1 MNACCCSRII
11 FWASRSMFCIC
22 SFASKVTLRARSSAS
37 DVEVSNR
44 KCCVLL
50 CLTGSVGGVESLA
63 GLCRCLAGVVARLPL
78 LSPCFREECCRA
90 LLVERL
96 VEWSLGGREG
106 FLASRPP
113 ARAPASPELRDD
125 TAVSLGLLPGGGYRI
140 EDCSAGSV
148 STTFQDTVDAPPL
161 EVLLLCAVAVGND
174 RFQPG
179 S

>member
-1 MNACCCSRII
+1 MLS
-11 FWASRSMFCIC
+11 IC
-22 SFASKVTLRARSSAS
+22 SFASDATFRARSSGSAAEAS
-37 DVEVSNR
+37 IR

-63 GLCRCLAGVVARLPL
+63 GLFCRRLAGVVVSRLRLPL
-78 LSPCFREECCRA
+78 LSPLSREGCCRA

-96 VEWSLGGREG
+96 VERSLGGREG

-113 ARAPASPELRDD
+113 ARVPASPELRADSAD
-125 TAVSLGLLPGGGYRI
+125 SLGLLPGGGYRI

-148 STTFQDTVDAPPL
+148 STTFQETVDAPPL
-161 EVLLLCAVAVGND
+161 EVLLLGSVATGND